1 MATWRVPHLDLLE
14 SRLCAVW
21 WAVATIQPSSPSGF
35 PARHDRGW
43 RRARRRQ
50 GRCAQNPCGVQ
61 AGTEKRR
68 LSRTKKLTGCPSRP
82 GELRPVSAVRCGR
95 LEHQRGHCYSH
106 QTARSQKNSLRRV
119 HMLDEDHE
127 GMREG
132 TTVSGDDQCHPMLRA
147 RHSSAQVRSV
157 ITITGLGDHD
167 QPDWLIT
174 MTGIR
179 SQKETIA
186 RPATRWRSN
195 MTVHRRLSRRLKATI
210 STLGIATQ
218 CRPLAH
224 QPHRSPLR
232 ARDLLPRRGG
242 QGRSAQRD
250 RTNGRR
256 SEEPEGS
263 SWIFLVRRR
272 TAWLPQGREHRA
284 RPRRRTVFLRRAG
297 PAFGAALLICR
308 QSTRRSDCR
317 VVWTSSGS
325 RPHRDPER
333 DQQAGANKRDRG
345 INSGSGHRHAT
356 RQPRAPAG
364 GDFGAAC
371 ACRARPPHD
380 PLR

>member
-21 WAVATIQPSSPSGF
+21 WAVATIQPSSSSGF

-174 MTGIR
+174 MTGIADSLSMR
-179 SQKETIA
+179 S
-186 RPATRWRSN
+186 RD
-195 MTVHRRLSRRLKATI
+195 KAEQT
-210 STLGIATQ
+210 S
-218 CRPLAH
+218 
-224 QPHRSPLR
+224 
-232 ARDLLPRRGG
+232 
-242 QGRSAQRD
+242 
-250 RTNGRR
+250 
-256 SEEPEGS
+256 
-263 SWIFLVRRR
+263 
-272 TAWLPQGREHRA
+272 
-284 RPRRRTVFLRRAG
+284 
-297 PAFGAALLICR
+297 
-308 QSTRRSDCR
+308 RRSDPLERRPKKLDDRLVALLRCEARCR
-317 VVWTSSGS
+317 
-325 RPHRDPER
+325 RF
-333 DQQAGANKRDRG
+333 A
-345 INSGSGHRHAT
+345 
-356 RQPRAPAG
+356 RAPTGEDGTAG
-364 GDFGAAC
+364 YEAAYTKT
-371 ACRARPPHD
+371 
-380 PLR
+380 L

>member
-179 SQKETIA
+179 SPSWFYITI
-186 RPATRWRSN
+186 
-195 MTVHRRLSRRLKATI
+195 
-210 STLGIATQ
+210 
-218 CRPLAH
+218 
-224 QPHRSPLR
+224 
-232 ARDLLPRRGG
+232 
-242 QGRSAQRD
+242 
-250 RTNGRR
+250 
-256 SEEPEGS
+256 
-263 SWIFLVRRR
+263 
-272 TAWLPQGREHRA
+272 
-284 RPRRRTVFLRRAG
+284 
-297 PAFGAALLICR
+297 GA
-308 QSTRRSDCR
+308 
-317 VVWTSSGS
+317 
-325 RPHRDPER
+325 
-333 DQQAGANKRDRG
+333 
-345 INSGSGHRHAT
+345 
-356 RQPRAPAG
+356 
-364 GDFGAAC
+364 
-371 ACRARPPHD
+371 
-380 PLR
+380 

>member
-1 MATWRVPHLDLLE
+1 MATWRVPQLDLLE

-21 WAVATIQPSSPSGF
+21 WAVATIQASSSSGF

-132 TTVSGDDQCHPMLRA
+132 TTVSGDDQCHPMLRV

-179 SQKETIA
+179 SLASESHEKE
-186 RPATRWRSN
+186 PLHSSENWWRSIG
-195 MTVHRRLSRRLKATI
+195 RCLPAQR
-210 STLGIATQ
+210 
-218 CRPLAH
+218 CRP
-224 QPHRSPLR
+224 
-232 ARDLLPRRGG
+232 
-242 QGRSAQRD
+242 
-250 RTNGRR
+250 
-256 SEEPEGS
+256 
-263 SWIFLVRRR
+263 
-272 TAWLPQGREHRA
+272 
-284 RPRRRTVFLRRAG
+284 
-297 PAFGAALLICR
+297 
-308 QSTRRSDCR
+308 
-317 VVWTSSGS
+317 
-325 RPHRDPER
+325 
-333 DQQAGANKRDRG
+333 
-345 INSGSGHRHAT
+345 
-356 RQPRAPAG
+356 
-364 GDFGAAC
+364 
-371 ACRARPPHD
+371 
-380 PLR
+380 

>member
-21 WAVATIQPSSPSGF
+21 WAVATIQASSSSGF

-82 GELRPVSAVRCGR
+82 GELRPESAVRCGR

-132 TTVSGDDQCHPMLRA
+132 TTVSGDDQCHPMLRV
-147 RHSSAQVRSV
+147 RHSSAQVRNV

-179 SQKETIA
+179 
-186 RPATRWRSN
+186 
-195 MTVHRRLSRRLKATI
+195 
-210 STLGIATQ
+210 TQ
-218 CRPLAH
+218 
-224 QPHRSPLR
+224 
-232 ARDLLPRRGG
+232 
-242 QGRSAQRD
+242 
-250 RTNGRR
+250 
-256 SEEPEGS
+256 EPE
-263 SWIFLVRRR
+263 
-272 TAWLPQGREHRA
+272 PQS
-284 RPRRRTVFLRRAG
+284 V
-297 PAFGAALLICR
+297 
-308 QSTRRSDCR
+308 
-317 VVWTSSGS
+317 
-325 RPHRDPER
+325 
-333 DQQAGANKRDRG
+333 
-345 INSGSGHRHAT
+345 
-356 RQPRAPAG
+356 
-364 GDFGAAC
+364 
-371 ACRARPPHD
+371 
-380 PLR
+380 